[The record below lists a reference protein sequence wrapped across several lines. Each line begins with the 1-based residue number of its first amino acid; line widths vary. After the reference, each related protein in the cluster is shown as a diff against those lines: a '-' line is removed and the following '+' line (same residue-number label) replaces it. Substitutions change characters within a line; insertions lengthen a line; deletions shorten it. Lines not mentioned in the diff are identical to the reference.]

1 MKGQPLISIIVPVFN
16 LEKYIDRCVKSILR
30 QSYPN
35 IELIL
40 VDDGSTDSSAKI
52 CKKYCECDPRVQ
64 LFRTGNKGVS
74 SARNL
79 GIARAAGVYI
89 AFIDGDDTVEEN
101 YIEILYR
108 CLILKNVDIVFCGIR
123 TIYVDKNMV
132 NTFRVDQD
140 MDGFLKNDLGDLYT
154 GKTYL
159 AVGTPVCKLFKKSVI
174 LDYNLQF
181 DTTLKNREDSLF
193 AFSYLHFCE
202 KYTATNKTYYNYY
215 KNDRGSATERF
226 DTGRIEAD
234 KKYLKF
240 LSHWLEVEK
249 IPHSQEIMASE
260 IVNSIRSLT
269 TSLLKNNASIS
280 DSYPISL
287 NFYAQILGGFSLPNT
302 AFQFKTKLV
311 MMALRRRIYTPVFLY
326 YWVKFRRG
334 R

>member
-108 CLILKNVDIVFCGIR
+108 CLILKMWTSYFAA
-123 TIYVDKNMV
+123 YVRFMSIKIWS
-132 NTFRVDQD
+132 TRFASTRIW
-140 MDGFLKNDLGDLYT
+140 MD
-154 GKTYL
+154 
-159 AVGTPVCKLFKKSVI
+159 S
-174 LDYNLQF
+174 
-181 DTTLKNREDSLF
+181 
-193 AFSYLHFCE
+193 
-202 KYTATNKTYYNYY
+202 
-215 KNDRGSATERF
+215 
-226 DTGRIEAD
+226 
-234 KKYLKF
+234 
-240 LSHWLEVEK
+240 
-249 IPHSQEIMASE
+249 
-260 IVNSIRSLT
+260 
-269 TSLLKNNASIS
+269 
-280 DSYPISL
+280 
-287 NFYAQILGGFSLPNT
+287 
-302 AFQFKTKLV
+302 
-311 MMALRRRIYTPVFLY
+311 
-326 YWVKFRRG
+326 
-334 R
+334 

>member
-1 MKGQPLISIIVPVFN
+1 MTDNPSFSVLMSLYKKENPAFLRESLESILKNTMLPSEIVLVEDGPLTEE
-16 LEKYIDRCVKSILR
+16 LENVLKEYQGKTGLFRCVVHP
-30 QSYPN
+30 QN
-35 IELIL
+35 Q
-40 VDDGSTDSSAKI
+40 G
-52 CKKYCECDPRVQ
+52 
-64 LFRTGNKGVS
+64 
-74 SARNL
+74 L
-79 GIARAAGVYI
+79 GIALRDGVLACKNEII
-89 AFIDGDDTVEEN
+89 A
-101 YIEILYR
+101 R
-108 CLILKNVDIVFCGIR
+108 
-123 TIYVDKNMV
+123 
-132 NTFRVDQD
+132 
-140 MDGFLKNDLGDLYT
+140 GDLYT

-193 AFSYLHFCE
+193 VFSYLHFCE

-326 YWVKFRRG
+326 YWIKFRRG